1 MIILI
6 YMLLFSIII
15 NQTLPKLR
23 GNNSLPGPG
32 MLKTL
37 SGQVDYNSYN
47 LLESLGYY
55 GWAEDVI
62 FSHWFRNAV
71 DLWVYFCPP
80 GIIASRSQALPGW

>member
-1 MIILI
+1 
-6 YMLLFSIII
+6 MLLFSIII

-55 GWAEDVI
+55 G
-62 FSHWFRNAV
+62 
-71 DLWVYFCPP
+71 
-80 GIIASRSQALPGW
+80 